1 MKNKKL
7 IYSMHA
13 LKRSSQRSIKH
24 SVLDLIFNE
33 ADKKVRKREGVE
45 AIYISKRKIEQLI
58 TSNTYKKDLIEKS
71 KNIFLLVQNNILI
84 TVVRS
89 KNAFYR
95 RKPKFNIA
103 A

>member
-1 MKNKKL
+1 MWL
-7 IYSMHA
+7 QATAEDIRTHA
-13 LKRSSQRSIKH
+13 SENS
-24 SVLDLIFNE
+24 
-33 ADKKVRKREGVE
+33 
-45 AIYISKRKIEQLI
+45 
-58 TSNTYKKDLIEKS
+58 YKKDLIEKS